1 MVNGKWRM
9 EVRRLLFFILILF
22 LFLFQIGCSS
32 KKDSLP
38 EYISSL
44 KLSRKM
50 TGVAAKESI
59 NKLHFQ
65 PVTETE
71 NEIGFYKGEIGEAI
85 IYVTHYQNAKDS
97 QTDYAKMTKK
107 ISPENSVFF
116 NPSFFK
122 MNGKEIYQCFG
133 MGMTHFVFYHD
144 VDLFWISVDTHIA
157 REFLKNYI
165 EYISKLPHN

>member
-1 MVNGKWRM
+1 MKFHKII
-9 EVRRLLFFILILF
+9 LFFLSSVLILS
-22 LFLFQIGCSS
+22 QIGCSNN
-32 KKDSLP
+32 KDSLP
-38 EYISSL
+38 ESISGL
-44 KLSRKM
+44 KLSNIIIGDK
-50 TGVAAKESI
+50 AKESV

-122 MNGKEIYQCFG
+122 MNGKEVYQCFG
-133 MGMTHFVFYHD
+133 MGMTHFVFYDD
-144 VDLFWISVDTHIA
+144 VDLFWISVDAHIA

>member
-1 MVNGKWRM
+1 MRSHKI
-9 EVRRLLFFILILF
+9 LFFLLSSILILS
-22 LFLFQIGCSS
+22 QISCSN

-38 EYISSL
+38 ENISGL

-50 TGVAAKESI
+50 SGEKAKESV

-71 NEIGFYKGEIGEAI
+71 NEIGFYKDEISEAI

-97 QTDYAKMTKK
+97 QTDYTKMTKR
-107 ISPENSVFF
+107 ISPENSVFI
-116 NPSFFK
+116 NPQFFQLDE
-122 MNGKEIYQCFG
+122 KEVYQCFG
-133 MGMTHFVFYHD
+133 MGMTHFVFYDD

-165 EYISKLPHN
+165 NYITG

>member
-1 MVNGKWRM
+1 MRSHKI
-9 EVRRLLFFILILF
+9 LFFLLSSILILS
-22 LFLFQIGCSS
+22 QISCSN

-38 EYISSL
+38 ENISGL

-50 TGVAAKESI
+50 SGEKAKESV

-71 NEIGFYKGEIGEAI
+71 NEIGFYKDEISEAI

-97 QTDYAKMTKK
+97 QTDYTKMTKR
-107 ISPENSVFF
+107 ISPENSVFI
-116 NPSFFK
+116 NPQFFQLDE
-122 MNGKEIYQCFG
+122 KEVYQCFG

-165 EYISKLPHN
+165 NYITG